1 MFGPGRL
8 VVKDFFN
15 LEFVSN
21 WDQDDQVAWYLPKV
35 RRQGSQAARL

>member
-1 MFGPGRL
+1 MFGPGWL
-8 VVKDFFN
+8 VVKVFN

-35 RRQGSQAARL
+35 RRQGSQTARL